1 MTSIITNIN
10 NVVNSF
16 VWGPFGVALLL
27 SAGIVLT
34 LVNRGFQ
41 FRHIGLWL
49 KKTLGAVFVDKNITA
64 HTTKGNKAISQF
76 QSMCTALS
84 ATVGTGNIVGVA
96 AAIIFGG
103 PGSIFWMW
111 IIAFLG
117 MMTHYSETI
126 LGIFYRRK
134 TEEGEWR
141 GGAMYYLRDGLGS
154 YKGMKHVGKVLAVF
168 FCIFTLLASFGI
180 GNMTQAN
187 SIAGNMES
195 AFSVPTWVSGVILS
209 IIIAIVSFGGI
220 KCVATVAEKMAPFMA
235 LLYLFG
241 SLAVIFAH
249 IENIGAVFAAIF
261 EGAFGLR
268 AAGGGA
274 IGYGFYRAVSW
285 GFRRGAFSNEAGLG
299 SSVMIHSS
307 SNVKEPVQQ
316 GMWAILEVFVDTN
329 VICTMTALV
338 VLSSGVVDLHTGE
351 ILSGKSGAGLVG
363 EAFATLFGSFGPK
376 FIAIAI
382 LLFTF
387 STLLCWSHYGVTAWH
402 YLFGQKTQIIYK
414 LVFAPIVYIGCTM
427 SLSLAWNLSDTFNG
441 LMMIPNIIGVLSL
454 SPLVGKITKNY
465 LDRNIHKKDV
475 PPLLSAMESSEEKPS
490 NCDIS
495 EHQNGEVK

>member
-1 MTSIITNIN
+1 MISIITTIN
-10 NVVNSF
+10 NALNRV
-16 VWGPFGVALLL
+16 VWGPFGIALLL
-27 SAGIVLT
+27 SAGVLLT
-34 LVNRGFQ
+34 VVNRGFQ
-41 FRHIGLWL
+41 FVHIGLWL
-49 KKTLGAVFVDKNITA
+49 KNTIGAVFVDRHITA
-64 HTTKGNKAISQF
+64 HTGKESKSISQF
-76 QSMCTALS
+76 QSISTALS

-111 IIAFLG
+111 VMAFLG

-126 LGIFYRRK
+126 LGIFYRQK
-134 TEEGEWR
+134 TEKGEWR

-154 YKGMKHVGKVLAVF
+154 RKGMKRVGSVLAVF
-168 FCIFTLLASFGI
+168 FCIFSLLASFGI

-195 AFSVPTWVSGVILS
+195 AFSVPTWVTGIVLS
-209 IIIAIVSFGGI
+209 IIIAIVSLGGI
-220 KCVATVAEKMAPFMA
+220 KYAATVAEKLAPFMA
-235 LLYLFG
+235 LLYVVG
-241 SLAVIFAH
+241 SLTVIFAH
-249 IENIGAVFAAIF
+249 VGNMPAVFAAIF
-261 EGAFGLR
+261 EGAFGAK
-268 AAGGGA
+268 AAGGGV
-274 IGYGFYRAVSW
+274 IGYGLNRAVSW

-299 SSVMIHSS
+299 SSVMIHAS
-307 SNVKEPVQQ
+307 SNVREPVRQ
-316 GMWAILEVFVDTN
+316 GMWAILEVFVDTI

-351 ILSGKSGAGLVG
+351 MISGKSGAGLVG
-363 EAFATLFGSFGPK
+363 EAFATVFGHFGPK

-414 LVFAPIVYIGCTM
+414 LVFTPVVYIGCTM

-441 LMMIPNIIGVLSL
+441 LMMIPNIIGVISL
-454 SPLVGKITKNY
+454 SPLVGRITKNY
-465 LDRNIHKKDV
+465 LDRELHGKELE
-475 PPLLSAMESSEEKPS
+475 PLLSATKENAP
-490 NCDIS
+490 D
-495 EHQNGEVK
+495 